1 MRLEPNVWGP
11 QYWFVLHTIALT
23 YSTRPNE
30 TIKKKYYDFI
40 HNIPL
45 FLPCEE
51 MGNEFSKILDKYPVT
66 PYLDSRDSL
75 IKWVHFIHNKINK
88 SLGKEEIELGD
99 ALSSYYENYKPKI
112 KVDIETK
119 KRREKIIFISMI
131 LILIVINIYLFNK

>member
-1 MRLEPNVWGP
+1 MRLDPNIWGP

-23 YSTRPNE
+23 YSARPNE
-30 TIKKKYYDFI
+30 TIKKKYYDFF

-75 IKWVHFIHNKINK
+75 IKWVHFIHNKINI

-119 KRREKIIFISMI
+119 KRREKLIFISMI
-131 LILIVINIYLFNK
+131 IILTVINIYLFNK